1 MEAVAGATAMD
12 VRVALVTV
20 SAAGRL
26 VIGPSVAVI
35 EVFPGAIPV
44 ANPCVPAELLIFAT
58 AGVLDAHVT
67 VEVSTL
73 VVPSAYVPVAVNCW
87 VLPAEMVGLDG
98 VIVIDCSVAVG
109 GGVEPPE
116 LPPQPTNK
124 LTPSN
129 RNASSNRFIRTPPG
143 RSRPQLI

>member
-73 VVPSAYVPVAVNCW
+73 VVPSAYVPVAVNDCVKPTATDW
-87 VLPAEMVGLDG
+87 VSGVTAIETSGLVMVRTAVAEM
-98 VIVIDCSVAVG
+98 
-109 GGVEPPE
+109 
-116 LPPQPTNK
+116 LPW
-124 LTPSN
+124 
-129 RNASSNRFIRTPPG
+129 AA
-143 RSRPQLI
+143 